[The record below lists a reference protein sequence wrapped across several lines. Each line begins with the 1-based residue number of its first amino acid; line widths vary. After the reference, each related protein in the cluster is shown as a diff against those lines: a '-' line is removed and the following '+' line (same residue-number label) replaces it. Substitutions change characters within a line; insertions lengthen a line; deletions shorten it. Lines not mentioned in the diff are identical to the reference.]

1 MCLDNLYTLKYSVR
15 EMTWWHCCIIQI
27 EQVNLVLDLDTGRSK
42 GFGFVTVSIGNYVL
56 VRCNFMVGF
65 SVIFAAGNID
75 WSETFV
81 FVMKANALN

>member
-1 MCLDNLYTLKYSVR
+1 M
-15 EMTWWHCCIIQI
+15 
-27 EQVNLVLDLDTGRSK
+27 LDLDTGRSK

-75 WSETFV
+75 
-81 FVMKANALN
+81 